1 MVNILK
7 LNMDGSIYNTSSTI
21 KTLNIDGVS
30 YNLGVD
36 TSDATATSSQILF
49 GKTAYVNGV
58 KVTGTIPSQAAQTIT
73 PGTSNKTIASGQ
85 YLSGDQI
92 IVGSANLVAG
102 NIRSGINIFGVNG
115 TYAPTSII
123 TGTAFAGCTREQTLA
138 YGRYTI
144 LTSGYYT
151 PIVISYIE
159 NNVFSYRVNDGAYK
173 RYPMKY
179 SQSYTINYGPYTNS
193 SGDSVITNYGV
204 VAVLDKVYFN
214 KGDHVDINITIA
226 QATRELA
233 FVFVMV

>member
-1 MVNILK
+1 MANILK
-7 LNMDGSIYNTSSTI
+7 LNIDGSLYDAPSTI

-36 TSDATATSSQILF
+36 TSDATATPSQILL

-73 PGTSNKTIASGQ
+73 PGTSNKIIASGQ
-85 YLSGDQI
+85 YLSGNQTI
-92 IVGSANLVAG
+92 SGSANLVSG

-123 TGTAFAGCTREQTLA
+123 TGTAFAGCTCEQTSA

-173 RYPMKY
+173 RYPMSY
-179 SQSYTINYGPYTNS
+179 SQSYVINYGPYTNS
-193 SGDSVITNYGV
+193 SGDSEITNYGV

-214 KGDHVDINITIA
+214 KDDRVDINITLA
-226 QATRELA
+226 KATRDVA